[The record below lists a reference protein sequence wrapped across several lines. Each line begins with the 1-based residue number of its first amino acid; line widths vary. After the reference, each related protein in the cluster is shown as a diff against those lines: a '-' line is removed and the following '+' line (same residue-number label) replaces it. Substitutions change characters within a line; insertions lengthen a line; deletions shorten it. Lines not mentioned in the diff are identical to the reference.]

1 MDLTFKFRDNDNS
14 IKLDI
19 DKNSVLFGFNGTG
32 KTRVLKL
39 LKDLSDEERT
49 KNRVVDLFEQFN
61 VENIHIEEES
71 FLDLL
76 SDKGKEVNSIYN
88 EFIEKN
94 TPAFLDFLVISED
107 IVKNN
112 KTIPFFPVNRF
123 RMLRKKI
130 KHLLDK
136 DLEADKGRYLTQFLK
151 ESETL
156 ILEVKTSFEIG
167 NFHNRELIS
176 QVWQAERII
185 SFLNRRFADFKF
197 DNEDYNHRRREFFD
211 AYKSFLLSKLNRKVK
226 YISPDFDELDKIK
239 EEVIQ
244 EFLEAKT
251 LIVNQYVSKLI
262 KQMNGD
268 NEKNIEVKESKLKS
282 IFNNLKEVNK
292 IIKKYANI
300 TLKFEGNELLAKKGG
315 DKLDLCQLSS
325 GERRLLT
332 LLLNCVYSSED
343 LLLIDEPEISLSLN
357 YQSKIMNDLVEI
369 LDEKVVI
376 IATHAPFVFKSC
388 ESMEFDLVE
397 L

>member
-94 TPAFLDFLVISED
+94 TPAFLDFLVISGD

-112 KTIPFFPVNRF
+112 KTIPFFPENRF
-123 RMLRKKI
+123 RMLRRKI
-130 KHLLDK
+130 KHLLKK
-136 DLEADKGRYLTQFLK
+136 DLNPNKGRYLTQFLK

-156 ILEVKTSFEIG
+156 IHEVKTSFEIG
-167 NFHNRELIS
+167 NFHNSELIS

-197 DNEDYNHRRREFFD
+197 DNEDYNHRRREFSD

-244 EFLEAKT
+244 KFIEGKT
-251 LIVNQYVSKLI
+251 IIANQYASKLI
-262 KQMNGD
+262 KQVNGD
-268 NEKNIEVKESKLKS
+268 NEKNIEVNDSKLKS
-282 IFNNLKEVNK
+282 IFNNLKKVNK

-315 DKLDLCQLSS
+315 DELDLCQLSS

-332 LLLNCVYSSED
+332 LLLNCVYSYED